1 MAKTRKSKKR
11 AGKTRSAKTAV
22 RARTGKSVRTT
33 AAKPK
38 VRAANAQPIGIVR
51 VWIPVVE
58 LDWEPGRLEFSTGS
72 HARLPATLRKRVK
85 RGAVAGWRVR
95 FGKSSIGLEF
105 DLSKPASRARF
116 RRALELGWNEWW
128 VAWDWKHGSVQPD
141 NIQNSMAK
149 GLGEELRALVDG
161 EWFENLERYSP
172 LFIESEFGDVD
183 AVEEEPSDPPQTVPL
198 YDCRDR
204 CEDPWRIELVSGK
217 KTRVLYDFQERGP
230 KDGRE
235 LIMML
240 RCLAAG

>member
-198 YDCRDR
+198 YD
-204 CEDPWRIELVSGK
+204 S
-217 KTRVLYDFQERGP
+217 QERGP